1 MTMVKP
7 KKSRY
12 IWIRVSFYYSNMF
25 YNIPNCYAK
34 VWFDDNSE
42 FPPDDKFLLLEDIVL
57 PMQALDERKRP
68 VQGDANL
75 VSMKNMKDTFPGS
88 NGKLYVNTYQL
99 ASIMPLDPNSKMV
112 KDLER
117 VTSISALPRDSDV
130 LSKPDA
136 PDKPSDK
143 ILRIDDDSEGGT
155 YL

>member
-1 MTMVKP
+1 M
-7 KKSRY
+7 
-12 IWIRVSFYYSNMF
+12 
-25 YNIPNCYAK
+25 
-34 VWFDDNSE
+34 
-42 FPPDDKFLLLEDIVL
+42 
-57 PMQALDERKRP
+57 
-68 VQGDANL
+68 QGDANL

-117 VTSISALPRDSDV
+117 VTSISALPGDSDV
-130 LSKPDA
+130 LSKSDDA
-136 PDKPSDK
+136 EKPSDK